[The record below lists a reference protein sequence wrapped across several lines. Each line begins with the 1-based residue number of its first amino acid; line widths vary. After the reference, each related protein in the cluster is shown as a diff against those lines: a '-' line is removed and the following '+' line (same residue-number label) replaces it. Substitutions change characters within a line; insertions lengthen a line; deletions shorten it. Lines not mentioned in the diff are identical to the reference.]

1 MSYVQRFVLVGFF
14 SLFLLLLFFFIG
26 ASSMYAVS
34 QGEKDYI
41 WPLEG
46 GTLTDTF
53 GSRQGNHDGIDIA
66 AETGTKVKAAADG
79 EITRSD
85 YSSSYGHV
93 VMMKHDN
100 DTETVYAH
108 LSKRMVKD
116 GEKVEQGEIVG
127 QVGNTG
133 RSRGPHLHFELHFG
147 EWNPNKTY
155 AADPLPVLQQDS
167 HAYAA
172 ASNDRTA
179 EIAGMVRNAED
190 KNETDSFSYTIEKG
204 DTLWDLARTYDTT
217 VDNLQDINDIEGS
230 LIYPDQEILIA

>member
-26 ASSMYAVS
+26 ASSMYA
-34 QGEKDYI
+34 QEEKDYI

-46 GTLTDTF
+46 GTVTDTF

-66 AETGTKVKAAADG
+66 AETGTNVKAAADG
-79 EITRSD
+79 EIIRSD
-85 YSSSYGHV
+85 YSSTYGHV
-93 VMMKHDN
+93 VMMQHKSDA
-100 DTETVYAH
+100 ETVYAH
-108 LSKRMVKD
+108 LSKRTVKD
-116 GEKVEQGEIVG
+116 GEKVKQGETVG

-147 EWNPNKTY
+147 EWNPEKTY
-155 AADPLPVLQQDS
+155 AADPLPVLQQDN

-172 ASNDRTA
+172 TASNDRTA
-179 EIAGMVRNAED
+179 EIAGMMKNADD
-190 KNETDSFSYTIEKG
+190 KNETESFTHTIEKG
-204 DTLWDLARTYDTT
+204 DTLWDLARTYGTT
-217 VDNLQDINDIEGS
+217 VETLQNINDIEGS